1 MTLTAPLFLI
11 GLLAVG
17 IPIAI
22 HLLQLR
28 RYKKVYFSNV
38 SMLQELQSENR
49 KQSQLRRLLILAARI
64 LTIVFLVLAFCQPV
78 IRHRHQPLQSGATV
92 VSVYVDN
99 SFSME
104 CGGMDGS
111 LLESAKAKA
120 AEVAAAY
127 KPGDLF
133 QLITNDLSGGQFHWL
148 SREDFLQAVSQ
159 IDVSPT
165 TTPLSAIALRQNQ
178 FLHAA
183 NAANR
188 HAYII
193 SDFQRATS
201 DIENYPA
208 DSLIYTTFLP
218 LGGSDVDNIY
228 IDSLA
233 FDAPAYYPGALVR
246 VHATVTNRG
255 GKAVERLPLRLFA
268 ADKQRAVT
276 TVDLPAHGSATAD
289 MSFTLDDTGTCQGYV
304 ETTDYPITFD
314 DRMFFTLAVQQQT
327 PMLVVSGQAENPYLR
342 RLFASDTLIGY
353 HQCAVGQVDYSHL
366 TDHRFIVLDEL
377 HAISSGMAQT
387 LTEYVQQGGALL
399 VIPARDA
406 ETQSY
411 NQLLSAMHAP
421 LLEGWDQQSVR
432 ASEADQSHPLY
443 HGVFQGRGDNMELP
457 TAMGR
462 YRLRTSSATVC
473 QPLIRLADGSALLI
487 SLPVGEQGHL
497 YLSAMPLRSEH
508 TDFVK
513 QALFVPTL
521 YNMALF
527 SAPQQQ
533 PYHLLSATDPIPLA
547 DKVESDQVVHLLG
560 ADADIIPDIRRLGS
574 RQCLLPHGQIAT
586 AGNYRLSPTQQG
598 ISFNY
603 SRQESDLTS
612 YAPAELERIL
622 RQQGLEHCSLM
633 SATQKS
639 VTDYIR
645 QRQQGTPLW
654 RWCLVLALLAILV
667 EIILIR
673 FKK

>member
-64 LTIVFLVLAFCQPV
+64 MAIVFLALAFCQPV
-78 IRHRHQPLQSGATV
+78 IRHNRARQQSGATV

-104 CGGMDGS
+104 CGGMEGS

-127 KPGDLF
+127 KPSDLF
-133 QLITNDLSGGQFHWL
+133 QLLTNDLSGGQFHWL

-159 IDVSPT
+159 IEVSPT

-178 FLHAA
+178 FLRSA
-183 NAANR
+183 NASNR

-193 SDFQRATS
+193 SDFQRSTA
-201 DIENYPA
+201 DIENYPT
-208 DSLIYTTFLP
+208 DSLLSITFLP

-228 IDSLA
+228 LDSLS

-246 VHATVTNRG
+246 VHAVVTNRG
-255 GKAVERLPLRLFA
+255 AKAVERLPLRLFA

-276 TVDLPAHGSATAD
+276 TVDLPAHGSATAE
-289 MSFTLDDTGTCQGYV
+289 MSFTLDEPGTLQGYV

-314 DRMFFTLAVQQQT
+314 DRLYFTLAVQQQI
-327 PMLVVSGQAENPYLR
+327 PMLVVSGQSENPYLR
-342 RLFASDTLIGY
+342 RLFAADSLVAY
-353 HQCAVGQVDYSHL
+353 RQCAVGQVDYSHL
-366 TDHRFIVLDEL
+366 TDHSLVVLDEL

-399 VIPARDA
+399 VIPAHDA
-406 ETQSY
+406 ESQSY
-411 NQLLSAMHAP
+411 NQMLAAMHAP
-421 LLEGWDQQSVR
+421 QLEGWDPQTLR
-432 ASEADQSHPLY
+432 ASVADQSHLLY
-443 HGVFQGRGDNMELP
+443 HGVFQGRGENIELP
-457 TAMGR
+457 TVMGR
-462 YRLRTSSATVC
+462 YRLRTTAATVS
-473 QPLIRLADGSALLI
+473 QSIISLADGSPLLL
-487 SLPVGEQGHL
+487 SLPVGQQGSL
-497 YLSAMPLRSEH
+497 YLAAMPLRPEY

-527 SAPQQQ
+527 STPVQS
-533 PYHLLSATDPIPLA
+533 PYHLLSSTDPIPLA
-547 DKVESDQVVHLLG
+547 EQLEPDQVVHLVG
-560 ADADIIPDIRRLGS
+560 AEVDVIPDIRRLGM
-574 RQCLLPHGQIAT
+574 RQCLIPHGQIVA
-586 AGNYRLSPTQQG
+586 AGNYRLHPLSQG
-598 ISFNY
+598 LSFNY
-603 SRQESDLTS
+603 SRQESDLTAYS
-612 YAPAELERIL
+612 PDELKHVL
-622 RQQGLEHCSLM
+622 RQQGLANYSLM
-633 SATQKS
+633 PTTQKS

-654 RWCLVLALLAILV
+654 RWCLLLALLSLLAETL
-667 EIILIR
+667 LIR
-673 FKK
+673 YHK

>member
-38 SMLQELQSENR
+38 SMLQKLQSENR
-49 KQSQLRRLLILAARI
+49 KQSQLRRLLILAARV

-78 IRHRHQPLQSGATV
+78 IRHRYQPLQSGATV

-165 TTPLSAIALRQNQ
+165 TTHLSAIALRQNQ

-246 VHATVTNRG
+246 VHAVVTNRG
-255 GKAVERLPLRLFA
+255 AKAVERLPLRLFA

-276 TVDLPAHGSATAD
+276 TVDLPAHGSATAE
-289 MSFTLDDTGTCQGYV
+289 MSFTLDEPGTLQGYV

-314 DRMFFTLAVQQQT
+314 DRLYFTLAVQQQI
-327 PMLVVSGQAENPYLR
+327 PMLVVSGQSENPYLR
-342 RLFASDTLIGY
+342 RLFAADSLVAY
-353 HQCAVGQVDYSHL
+353 RQCAVGQVDYSHL
-366 TDHRFIVLDEL
+366 TDHSLVVLDEL

-399 VIPARDA
+399 VIPAHDA
-406 ETQSY
+406 ESQSY
-411 NQLLSAMHAP
+411 NQMLAAMHAP
-421 LLEGWDQQSVR
+421 QLEGWDPQTLR
-432 ASEADQSHPLY
+432 ASVADQSHLLY
-443 HGVFQGRGDNMELP
+443 HGVFQGRGENIELP
-457 TAMGR
+457 TVMGR
-462 YRLRTSSATVC
+462 YRLRTTAATVS
-473 QPLIRLADGSALLI
+473 QSIISLADGSPLLL
-487 SLPVGEQGHL
+487 SLPVGQQGSL
-497 YLSAMPLRSEH
+497 YLAAMPLRPEY

-527 SAPQQQ
+527 STPVLS
-533 PYHLLSATDPIPLA
+533 PYHLLSSTDPIPLA
-547 DKVESDQVVHLLG
+547 EQLEPDQVVHLVG
-560 ADADIIPDIRRLGS
+560 AEVDVIPDIRRLGM
-574 RQCLLPHGQIAT
+574 RQCLIPHGQIVA
-586 AGNYRLSPTQQG
+586 AGNYRLHPLSQG
-598 ISFNY
+598 LSFNN
-603 SRQESDLTS
+603 SRQESDLTAYS
-612 YAPAELERIL
+612 PDELKHVL
-622 RQQGLEHCSLM
+622 RQQGLANYSLM
-633 SATQKS
+633 PTTQKS

-654 RWCLVLALLAILV
+654 RWCLLLALLSLLAETL
-667 EIILIR
+667 LIR
-673 FKK
+673 YHK